1 MKYERSG
8 KSGNDSFRLR
18 ERSAAIQEAGSEEMV
33 KLIICFCFK
42 CVLCV
47 VFVWIAS
54 SYLLAKT
61 GAETTEKI
69 TTGAE
74 NLEKKKMNK
83 TSAKR
88 KEWRKRNR

>member
-69 TTGAE
+69 TTGAKHVE
-74 NLEKKKMNK
+74 
-83 TSAKR
+83 KR
-88 KEWRKRNR
+88 KWKIAIGNEQGKRKR